1 MRSAE
6 GASMTS
12 VAREQQASGERGTVE
27 EIERAIMQI
36 SWLAQRQLMQLLD
49 DDRFRVTPPQF
60 YTLLYLHQHG
70 EEVKMSDL
78 AEATQQSAASLTGVV
93 DRLAEKQLADRKRH
107 ETDRRQVMVFV
118 TPRGRELIAEIKQA
132 RRDQMQAA
140 LAHLGETDTET
151 LILLLDRVLSGMVR
165 VLDGGEGGQMA

>member
-1 MRSAE
+1 MA
-6 GASMTS
+6 
-12 VAREQQASGERGTVE
+12 VREQPVTGERGQVD
-27 EIERAIMQI
+27 EIERAVMQI

-49 DDRFRVTPPQF
+49 DDRFRITPPQF
-60 YTLLYLHQHG
+60 YTLLHLYQHG
-70 EEVKMSDL
+70 DEVKMSDL

-93 DRLAEKQLADRKRH
+93 DRLAEKQLVDRRRH
-107 ETDRRQVMVFV
+107 DSDRRQVMVLV
-118 TPRGRELIAEIKQA
+118 TMRGRELIAEIKQA

-140 LAHLGETDTET
+140 LAHLADAETEM